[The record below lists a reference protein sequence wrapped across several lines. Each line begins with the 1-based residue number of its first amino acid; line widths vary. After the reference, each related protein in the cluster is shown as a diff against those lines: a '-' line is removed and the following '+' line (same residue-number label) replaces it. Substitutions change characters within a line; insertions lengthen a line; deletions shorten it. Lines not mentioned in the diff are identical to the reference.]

1 MSLKY
6 YNMFIPPSIADYHT
20 HALFEN
26 VFSKKECELI
36 INSEGDF
43 IESKID
49 KKSSYNELDKS
60 QRSSKEKILLS
71 NDRNLWIYERLE
83 KYIIEA
89 NKQFFNFDI
98 TVIKEL
104 QVLKYEEN
112 DFFLFHHDIGSQLPS
127 TRKLSIVVFLSHASE
142 YEGGQL
148 NFIPRPRIN
157 LNNKQGTMIIFPS
170 YLMHEVTK
178 ITWGERY
185 TLVAWVHG
193 PRFR

>member
-6 YNMFIPPSIADYHT
+6 YNMFIPPATGDYHT
-20 HALFEN
+20 HAIFEN
-26 VFSKKECELI
+26 TFTKKECELI

-43 IESKID
+43 LESKIY
-49 KKSSYNELDKS
+49 KSSSYNEIDKS
-60 QRSSKEKILLS
+60 RRSSKEKILLP
-71 NDRNLWIYERLE
+71 NEKNLWIYERLE
-83 KYIIEA
+83 KYVVEA
-89 NKQFFNFDI
+89 NKNFFNFDI

-112 DFFLFHHDIGSQLPS
+112 DFFLLHYDIGSNMTS
-127 TRKLSIVVFLSHASE
+127 TRKLSIVVLLSHPSE
-142 YEGGQL
+142 YEGGNL
-148 NFIPRPRIN
+148 YFIPKITF
-157 LNNKQGTMIIFPS
+157 NNKQGTMIIFPS
-170 YLMHEVTK
+170 YIIHEVSK